1 VSHAGIAWVGPSP
14 ESIEAFGIKHTA
26 RDLADKANVPIVPG
40 TKGLVE
46 NEDAAT
52 EEAERIGFPVMLKA
66 TGGGGGMGLITCNKV
81 EEVREGF
88 RTVQSRGEALFKNPG
103 VFIEAFYPASHHVEV
118 QVFGNGRVRE
128 VVKL

>member
-128 VVKL
+128 IV